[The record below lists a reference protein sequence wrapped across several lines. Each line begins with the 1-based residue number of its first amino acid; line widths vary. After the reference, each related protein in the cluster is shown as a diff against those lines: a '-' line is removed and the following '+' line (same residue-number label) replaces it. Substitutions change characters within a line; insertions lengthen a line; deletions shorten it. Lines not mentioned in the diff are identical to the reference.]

1 MPLSACARSP
11 HLTPPYS
18 HVSLVSDIQGSGL
31 LWCGCYSVLLGAT
44 PHIPSHSVNIMR
56 SSLLLF
62 ILSAFIIS
70 ALADVTSM
78 TDKILKDILKDYN
91 PKARPAGNL
100 SDR

>member
-1 MPLSACARSP
+1 
-11 HLTPPYS
+11 
-18 HVSLVSDIQGSGL
+18 
-31 LWCGCYSVLLGAT
+31 
-44 PHIPSHSVNIMR
+44 MR

>member
-1 MPLSACARSP
+1 
-11 HLTPPYS
+11 
-18 HVSLVSDIQGSGL
+18 
-31 LWCGCYSVLLGAT
+31 
-44 PHIPSHSVNIMR
+44 MR
-56 SSLLLF
+56 GSLLFSL
-62 ILSAFIIS
+62 LSTFVMT

>member
-1 MPLSACARSP
+1 MIGHVCQVS
-11 HLTPPYS
+11 TPPYS
-18 HVSLVSDIQGSGL
+18 HVSPVSDIQGSGHL
-31 LWCGCYSVLLGAT
+31 RCGCCSLGAT
-44 PHIPSHSVNIMR
+44 PDIPSHSVNSRIMR
-56 SSLLLF
+56 GSLLLSL
-62 ILSAFIIS
+62 LSTFVMT

>member
-1 MPLSACARSP
+1 M
-11 HLTPPYS
+11 
-18 HVSLVSDIQGSGL
+18 
-31 LWCGCYSVLLGAT
+31 WVLLRAT
-44 PHIPSHSVNIMR
+44 PDIPSHSVNIRIMR
-56 SSLLLF
+56 GSLLLSL
-62 ILSAFIIS
+62 LSTFVMT